1 MRFKKKRR
9 KNLLIFAEAGLNLQ
23 VLGIKEQL
31 DQPDLPT
38 LRFLREL
45 ERCVDPIVAG
55 VVPAQRVLT
64 CDPECV
70 PTSLLS
76 GARAALIT
84 SHSGLGSETEIS
96 SPDTKKP
103 INPRLSLTDEFNTGI
118 QS

>member
-1 MRFKKKRR
+1 MRK
-9 KNLLIFAEAGLNLQ
+9 KNLLVFAEAGLNLQ

-31 DQPDLPT
+31 APPDLPT
-38 LRFLREL
+38 PCFLRAL

-55 VVPAQRVLT
+55 IVPAQGVLT

-84 SHSGLGSETEIS
+84 SHSGLGSESEIP